1 MPGNQISSGA
11 GVVGTQQQFS
21 NTTPVKGGQYVVVG
35 PPIPANQMPAQFTI
49 YDPATG
55 GQPTSNK
62 NIISGGSFATQPQ
75 PQLNTTTTNPNP
87 NTIQTTTITTTTNQ
101 QQQLPTPSIINQTNS
116 NTNIPITTTQIQSPI
131 KQAPVVASGS
141 AVGANQFLGVP
152 VAGNQPMI
160 GTTPLPRTVTQI
172 TQSRLS
178 G

>member
-1 MPGNQISSGA
+1 MPGNQIGSGA

-75 PQLNTTTTNPNP
+75 LNTTTTNPNP
-87 NTIQTTTITTTTNQ
+87 N
-101 QQQLPTPSIINQTNS
+101 SIIPRMNNLEVERPGNMS
-116 NTNIPITTTQIQSPI
+116 IWRPRPDGS
-131 KQAPVVASGS
+131 KLPV
-141 AVGANQFLGVP
+141 
-152 VAGNQPMI
+152 
-160 GTTPLPRTVTQI
+160 
-172 TQSRLS
+172 
-178 G
+178 

>member
-1 MPGNQISSGA
+1 MPGNQIGG
-11 GVVGTQQQFS
+11 GVVGSQQQFS

-35 PPIPANQMPAQFTI
+35 PPIPADQMPAQFTI

-55 GQPTSNK
+55 SQPTSNK
-62 NIISGGSFATQPQ
+62 NIVSGGSFATQPQ
-75 PQLNTTTTNPNP
+75 PQLNTTTTTNPNP
-87 NTIQTTTITTTTNQ
+87 NTIQTTTVTTTTNQ
-101 QQQLPTPSIINQTNS
+101 QQIPTPTLINQPNS
-116 NTNIPITTTQIQSPI
+116 NTSIPITATQIQSPI
-131 KQAPVVASGS
+131 KQATVVVGSGS
-141 AVGANQFLGVP
+141 AVGDNQFLGVP